1 MHIHWFPGHMTKA
14 KRMMEEQLKLVDVV
28 IELLDARI
36 PSSSS
41 NPLLKDLAG
50 KKPRVL
56 VLTKAD
62 LAENENI
69 NNWISYY
76 KQQGILA
83 VAVDLNSGKGIKV
96 FLQLV
101 QSAVKEKMDR
111 LIAKGLRPRAVRA
124 MIAGIPNVGKS
135 TLINRLKGTAVVKT
149 GDKAGVTRGKQWIKV
164 ENDLELLDT
173 PGVLWPKLDDQNV
186 AFKLAVTGAM
196 NDDVY
201 DTQEVVLRL
210 IDYLSLYYP
219 GRLIERYRLAPELF
233 EQYES
238 HEGELLQKAYEVLQQ
253 IAQKRGCLRSGG
265 IIDEEKTLRIVLTDY
280 RSGKLGRITL
290 DQIPE
295 EQQI

>member
-238 HEGELLQKAYEVLQQ
+238 HEGELLQKAYKVLQQ

-265 IIDEEKTLRIVLTDY
+265 VIDEEKTLRIVLTDY